1 MTTVRSCEGDGI
13 ITLLARSCA
22 RRGSSRGSPLDRD
35 YAESLAHDHDG
46 GGRSP
51 LRNDEAH
58 GQHKIRTRVPYVWLP
73 AWSRVVL
80 RGTVACP
87 PIPRGLPCPCSRSR
101 SQRRRR
107 SRGNRISPARRSTGR
122 VGSLL
127 ARRYTVGADTRK
139 TSATSSTVRYS
150 CPPSRTSVLPSGW
163 LRAAVPAVRGIFPRS
178 VSGMQAPST
187 WRPLSRVRA
196 RGPARNLSST

>member
-1 MTTVRSCEGDGI
+1 CGPDAAGLEYLTPARARQARQGVVHHLAHGNLTP
-13 ITLLARSCA
+13 LAR
-22 RRGSSRGSPLDRD
+22 
-35 YAESLAHDHDG
+35 
-46 GGRSP
+46 
-51 LRNDEAH
+51 LR
-58 GQHKIRTRVPYVWLP
+58 L
-73 AWSRVVL
+73 L
-80 RGTVACP
+80 P

-107 SRGNRISPARRSTGR
+107 SRGNRISPGRRSTGR

-127 ARRYTVGADTRK
+127 ARRYTVGADTRR

-150 CPPSRTSVLPSGW
+150 CPPSRTSVLLSGW

-178 VSGMQAPST
+178 VSGMRAPFT

-196 RGPARNLSST
+196 RGPVRNPSST